1 MSKVHPELEIVKYE
15 PSEFDFDYYKPDLM
29 DMEIK
34 CFHENI
40 QADWGDMQSLIEDS
54 ISCYFVLDRS
64 VKIVGIAYAIPM
76 ENEED
81 IDTLDPHHD
90 YWVDMIRKYAGQ
102 KVAYLYSISIH
113 PDYAGKDLA
122 KRLMISILSDCKNK
136 MYDCMLSHAK
146 EGASLHLHDFFGG
159 LHINSVSNW
168 YDTGATHTLCSINLH
183 NTFMIPLHEP
193 IGQDSHF
200 DCGIAAMENLLHYKG
215 ISYDRQRLVG
225 ESGVNK
231 QGTTHDGM
239 AYALGNSSH
248 EPVLVMDDETPDMK
262 TLVSLISHGF
272 LVIIHVLSPGT
283 YEGHYLLIIGAN
295 DQSFYTWDVYDSL
308 FGRMS
313 KQELERVWWNNTTKT
328 SCGIA
333 LPYIL
338 KDGTW
343 VEKE

>member
-1 MSKVHPELEIVKYE
+1 MSKVYPALEIVKYE

-40 QADWGDMQSLIEDS
+40 QADWGDMKSLIEDS

-64 VKIVGIAYAIPM
+64 VKIVGIAYAIPL
-76 ENEED
+76 ERPED
-81 IDTLDPHHD
+81 IDRDDLHYD

-168 YDTGATHTLCSINLH
+168 YDTGATHTLCSINLR
-183 NTFMIPLHEP
+183 NTIMIPLVP
-193 IGQDSHF
+193 FQQDF
-200 DCGIAAMENLLHYKG
+200 GYDCGIACMETILHHAGSDCLRG
-215 ISYDRQRLVG
+215 ILEKISCA
-225 ESGVNK
+225 NH
-231 QGTTHDGM
+231 QGTTHIGM
-239 AYALGNSSH
+239 EQALRYASAKNID
-248 EPVLVMDDETPDMK
+248 VIDTETEL
-262 TLVSLISHGF
+262 LVSLEKGNP
-272 LVIIHVLSPGT
+272 VIIHTYSPGT
-283 YEGHYLLIIGAN
+283 YEGHYLVVMGRN
-295 DQSFYTWDVYDSL
+295 DGSLYVFEPYDGL

-313 KQELERVWWNNTTKT
+313 FEELRRSWWNNTYR
-328 SCGIA
+328 SSWGIT
-333 LPYIL
+333 II
-338 KDGTW
+338 
-343 VEKE
+343 KE